1 MSVIKQVEKIQH
13 IETGLERWFGG
24 EALATHECG
33 QVFGCPACMQ
43 IQHACGI
50 TDGVTLE
57 GWKAEPGKLQSKLTT
72 LQAELSVTEF
82 KSEALSQYTRWRA
95 KEVWSLHSHTHK
107 CVSTH
112 I

>member
-1 MSVIKQVEKIQH
+1 
-13 IETGLERWFGG
+13 
-24 EALATHECG
+24 
-33 QVFGCPACMQ
+33 MQ
-43 IQHACGI
+43 IQHTCGI

-95 KEVWSLHSHTHK
+95 KEVWSLHSHTQV
-107 CVSTH
+107 CVHTH
-112 I
+112 MNIHEVLCVCMGVCMCTKMESQLTKTYGL